1 MLPAPFTDMVVAVM
15 DDARLLAAYDEQL
28 RAEAEMR
35 SMAEVVRHDPLLWGR
50 FHSGRGFVSYQSLG
64 SPSDI
69 ELEELIVET
78 VEHYAADPRVTEFE
92 WKTRGHDGV
101 PALDGLLR
109 KHRFV
114 PEEVESVMVG
124 EATSIATDLRV
135 PEGVSL
141 RSITSAD
148 DVASM
153 VAMQTSVFG
162 DLERETLSERVE
174 STLRRLHDPEAPGV
188 ELWVAEADGRPI
200 SAGRIEPVPDTDF
213 AGIWGGATLPEW
225 RGRGIY
231 RALTAKRAQAAL
243 RAGKTLIN
251 SDSTEFSRP
260 ILERSGFR
268 RITTTT
274 PYIWQR

>member
-1 MLPAPFTDMVVAVM
+1 M
-15 DDARLLAAYDEQL
+15 DDASLLAAYDEQL

-35 SMAEVVRHDPLLWGR
+35 SMADVVRHGPLWWGR

-64 SPSDI
+64 SPTDD
-69 ELEELIVET
+69 ELERLIVET
-78 VEHYAADPRVTEFE
+78 VHHYENDSRITEFE
-92 WKTRGHDGV
+92 WKSRGHDGV

-114 PEEVESVMVG
+114 AEEVESVMIG
-124 EATSIATDLRV
+124 EATSIATDVPV

-141 RSITSAD
+141 RSVTTRD
-148 DVASM
+148 DVAAMVSM
-153 VAMQTSVFG
+153 QAGVFG
-162 DLERETLSERVE
+162 DPETIDERID
-174 STLRRLHDPEAPGV
+174 STLRHLNDPEAPGV

-200 SAGRIEPVPDTDF
+200 SAGRIDPVPDTDF
-213 AGIWGGATLPEW
+213 AGIWGGATVPEW
-225 RGRGIY
+225 RVRGVY

-268 RITTTT
+268 RVTTTT